1 MVITNA
7 IDELFI
13 FAIDARADRSWL
25 SEIERG
31 TGNRYQFAGWYP
43 GRVDR
48 GKAVSVDH

>member
-13 FAIDARADRSWL
+13 FVIDARTDRGWL

-31 TGNRYQFAGWYP
+31 AGNLHQLTGWYP